1 MRRAMKQA
9 REATEGR
16 AVSNSSTR
24 LVVQRY
30 WRKLADPEALP
41 DHGPSPKNVSNFKV
55 HQTDRPMETITTT
68 REF

>member
-1 MRRAMKQA
+1 MRRVMKQA
-9 REATEGR
+9 REATGGR

-30 WRKLADPEALP
+30 WRKLANPEALP
-41 DHGPSPKNVSNFKV
+41 EHAPGPKNGSNFKV
-55 HQTDRPMETITTT
+55 HQTDRPMETITAT